1 MKYALILVVIVLF
14 TRIDY
19 IMGLFD
25 SASEKLGSNQGGTEV
40 SETITPRELIPVNK
54 DLTLQKSKKDTF
66 FALLE
71 DFHTSPTAEI
81 RNRAIE
87 ILKANPTMFSQ
98 TLDKGLENNIFQW
111 RDLLNNNEPEVIN
124 FLNELLLT
132 LQGENQTMVKRFYAL
147 WMDIN
152 MDNFLAAYSRTKDTT
167 CSIATLFG
175 DKIPEEEILNEYVE
189 RQDVLTTFLAKEK
202 IDPVHKQLATNC
214 SLQLKIVIDKLTPAQ
229 VPETL
234 PEAESES
241 APIATP

>member
-25 SASEKLGSNQGGTEV
+25 SASEKLGSNQGGAEV

-54 DLTLQKSKKDTF
+54 DLTLQKSKKETF

-71 DFHTSPTAEI
+71 DFHVAPTAEI
-81 RNRAIE
+81 RNRAME
-87 ILKANPTMFSQ
+87 ILKANPTMFTQ

-124 FLNELLLT
+124 FLNELLVT
-132 LQGENQTMVKRFYAL
+132 LQGENQTLIKRFYAL

-152 MDNFLAAYSRTKDTT
+152 MDHFLAAYSRTKDSA
-167 CSIATLFG
+167 CSIATMFG
-175 DKIPEEEILNEYVE
+175 DKIPEEEIVNEYVE
-189 RQDVLTTFLAKEK
+189 RQDILTAFLAREK
-202 IDPVHKQLATNC
+202 IDPIQKQLATNC
-214 SLQLKIVIDKLTPAQ
+214 SLQLKIYLDKIAPTTLE
-229 VPETL
+229 PET
-234 PEAESES
+234 PPAEES
-241 APIATP
+241 ATIPTP